1 MIWGVCFYTLSQI
14 CLSFPGAEI
23 SKNVI
28 KYYSL
33 LNIILLTALC
43 ILFFQTF
50 WLWKQKQSCRHIKNN
65 LIAFLGGP
73 LNIEVDWKTKI
84 LTQIQAKHNFAS
96 TVHSSKVVRFKI
108 GHDLTTSKCNRW
120 WPCLFIFSS
129 DTAGCVHWTASA
141 SLMSFEPATPEL
153 NLICNNKCYSLLIS
167 AVN

>member
-1 MIWGVCFYTLSQI
+1 MFIDRKQNYIWWSEECVFTHFHRYA
-14 CLSFPGAEI
+14 SFPGAEI
-23 SKNVI
+23 SKNII

-33 LNIILLTALC
+33 LNIILSTALC

-120 WPCLFIFSS
+120 WPCLFIFQWYSRVCS
-129 DTAGCVHWTASA
+129 LDRLSFPYEFWTSNPRIK
-141 SLMSFEPATPEL
+141 F
-153 NLICNNKCYSLLIS
+153 NKQQ
-167 AVN
+167 

>member
-14 CLSFPGAEI
+14 CLSFPGAKI

-50 WLWKQKQSCRHIKNN
+50 WIWKQKQSCRHIKSN

-73 LNIEVDWKTKI
+73 LNIEVDRKTKI

-108 GHDLTTSKCNRW
+108 GHDLTTLKSTDGGHV
-120 WPCLFIFSS
+120 CLFFS
-129 DTAGCVHWTASA
+129 DTAGCVHWNASA